1 MTDAVTARTTLVGR
15 AGDVADL
22 VRAVDGHRIVTLT
35 GPGGSGK
42 TSLARAVAAHVEAG
56 GALPVRWVELAPV
69 AGPGAVAATLAA
81 ALEIRDTAGV
91 PLAESMVR
99 RLRGE
104 DLLLVLDNCEHVI
117 AEAADLTDRL
127 VDGCPGLRVLVTSRE
142 RLRITG
148 EWCHP
153 VPPLPVCDP
162 SALPPLDEL
171 AAWPAIQL
179 FARRAVAVN
188 PAFVL
193 RERNAHAVATICAR
207 LDGLPLAIE
216 LAAARVAALPIEDLA
231 DRLDV
236 VFGLLDNGR
245 PGSVA
250 RQRTLQST
258 IDWSHDLLEP
268 DEQVLLR
275 RLTVF
280 AGTFTLAAV
289 EALCDGTPGILWSLA
304 SLVDKSL
311 VQVRGSGGE
320 VRYSML
326 ETVRRYAARKLS
338 ASGEEE
344 VVRDRHATLVTE
356 LAELGDRGRSTS
368 DTGAWPG
375 RLDAERADLVA
386 ALAWCHA
393 SAHRAPS
400 AERLLRLSVAL
411 YPWWTL
417 RGTYAEGLRWLIA
430 ALESGAGSPRSRA
443 AGHFAAGSLAMLH
456 CRYDL
461 AADQLDRALPLY
473 RELGDAAGH
482 ASVLAV
488 LGGIARE
495 RGRYDD
501 AERLLLE
508 CLRRR
513 EETGD
518 SGGAAGTRN
527 QLAFLA
533 WLRGDPGRAAEL
545 AAGPVAYFRGVGN
558 PRRTAACLI
567 NAGAAAF
574 YGGGHDTAERI
585 LTEALDLARS
595 VSFAEGTA
603 WALELLGRVA
613 LRAGDRARA
622 AHLLAESVAAQYAV
636 GDLWR
641 TASGLEAL
649 AAAHQDPVVAA
660 RLLGAADVVRATL
673 GTPRPPVED
682 ADVAGLAAALRG
694 SPFTADAW
702 AAAAAV
708 PLGDIVASVAELSVA
723 RSSVAL
729 VAAPVL
735 IAAAP
740 VAPATVR
747 TEGRLPAQVRI
758 FALGQVREYAGQRL
772 LGPADWTYQKPRELV
787 HYLLSHPG
795 GSKEQAGQALW
806 PDTGGTGL
814 RNSFHTAVR
823 HARRALGGG
832 EWVRFSNGRYAFNRA
847 LPHLYDVEAFEAG
860 LEKAAAEESAA
871 GAVTLL
877 EQALE
882 HYRGDFLAD
891 LAAGPWIA
899 ARRTGLR
906 TRAEDSLLR
915 LGGLLCDGGDPGRA
929 VHAYRRLLDLDPLA
943 EAAHRALMNCYAV
956 LGEPGRV
963 RRQYIELVTVLGDE
977 LGVRPAAETTALYE
991 RLNRSRPA
999 PRVRP
1004 RISAR

>member
-1 MTDAVTARTTLVGR
+1 MTVAVTARTTLVGR
-15 AGDVADL
+15 AGDVADV
-22 VRAVDGHRIVTLT
+22 VRALDEHRVVTLT

-42 TSLARAVAAHVEAG
+42 TSLARAVAASIDG
-56 GALPVRWVELAPV
+56 SVRWVELAPV
-69 AGPGAVAATLAA
+69 SGPGAVAAALAA

-91 PLAESMVR
+91 PLGESLVR
-99 RLRGE
+99 RLSDE
-104 DLLLVLDNCEHVI
+104 HLLLVLDNCEHVI
-117 AEAADLTDRL
+117 AETADLTDRL
-127 VDGCPGLRVLVTSRE
+127 VDGCPGLRVLATSRE

-148 EWCHP
+148 EWSRP

-171 AAWPAIQL
+171 ASWPAIEL
-179 FARRAVAVN
+179 FVRRAVAVN

-193 RERNAHAVATICAR
+193 HERNARAVATICAH

-236 VFGLLDNGR
+236 VFGLLDTGR
-245 PGSVA
+245 RGSVA
-250 RQRTLQST
+250 RQRTLRST
-258 IDWSHDLLEP
+258 MDWSHALLEP
-268 DEQVLLR
+268 DEQVVLR
-275 RLTVF
+275 RLAVF
-280 AGTFTLAAV
+280 AGTFTLAAA
-289 EALCDGTPGILWSLA
+289 EALCDDTPGILWLLP

-311 VQVRGSGGE
+311 VQVRGSGGT
-320 VRYSML
+320 VRYCML
-326 ETVRRYAARKLS
+326 ETVRRYAARKLT
-338 ASGEEE
+338 AAGEEQA
-344 VVRDRHATLVTE
+344 VRDRHAALVTE
-356 LAELGDRGRSTS
+356 LAESGDHGGSAS
-368 DTGAWPG
+368 DSAAWAG

-393 SAHRAPS
+393 SADRAPS

-417 RGTYAEGLRWLIA
+417 RGTYAEGLRWLTA
-430 ALESGAGSPRSRA
+430 ALETGAGPQRLRA
-443 AGHFAAGSLAMLH
+443 AGHSAAGSLAMLH

-461 AADQLDRALPLY
+461 ATDQLDRAAPLY
-473 RELGDAAGH
+473 RELDDAAGH
-482 ASVLAV
+482 ASVLSV

-518 SGGAAGTRN
+518 TAGSAVTRN

-533 WLRGDPGRAAEL
+533 WLRGDPGRAAGL
-545 AAGPVAYFRGVGN
+545 AAGPVAYFRGVGDR
-558 PRRTAACLI
+558 RRTAACLI
-567 NAGAAAF
+567 NAGAAAL
-574 YGGGHDTAERI
+574 YAGDGDTAARV

-595 VSFAEGTA
+595 VRFAEGTA

-622 AHLLAESVAAQYAV
+622 ASLLAESVAAQYAV

-649 AAAHQDPVVAA
+649 AAAHRDPAFAA
-660 RLLGAADVVRATL
+660 RLLGAADVVRTTL

-682 ADVAGLAAALRG
+682 ADVAGLAASLRR
-694 SPFTADAW
+694 SPLTAGAW

-708 PLGDIVASVAELSVA
+708 PLGDIVAAVASSVA
-723 RSSVAL
+723 SSVAL
-729 VAAPVL
+729 VVAPVPV
-735 IAAAP
+735 AP
-740 VAPATVR
+740 VAVR
-747 TEGRLPAQVRI
+747 ADSARTGDRLPAQVRI
-758 FALGQVREYAGQRL
+758 LALGQVREYAGQRL

-795 GSKEQAGQALW
+795 GSKEHVGQALW

-814 RNSFHTAVR
+814 RNTFHTAVR
-823 HARRALGGG
+823 HARRALGGA
-832 EWVRFSNGRYAFNRA
+832 EWVRFGNGRYVFNRA
-847 LPHLYDVEAFEAG
+847 LPHLYDVDAFEAG

-871 GAVTLL
+871 GAVPLL

-891 LAAGPWIA
+891 LGGGPWIV
-899 ARRTGLR
+899 ARRTELR
-906 TRAEDSLLR
+906 RRAEESLMR
-915 LGGLLCDGGDPGRA
+915 LGGLLFDGGDPGRA
-929 VHAYRRLLDLDPLA
+929 VHTYRRLLDLDPLV
-943 EAAHRALMNCYAV
+943 EAAHRSLMDCYAA

-963 RRQYIELVTVLGDE
+963 QRQYTELVTVLGDE
-977 LGVRPAAETTALYE
+977 LGVRPAAATTALYE
-991 RLNRSRPA
+991 RLHQGRPARSRGTA
-999 PRVRP
+999 GRTVQLLVKE
-1004 RISAR
+1004 

>member
-1 MTDAVTARTTLVGR
+1 MTVAVTARTMLVGR
-15 AGDVADL
+15 AGDVADV
-22 VRAVDGHRIVTLT
+22 VRAVDEHRIVTLT

-42 TSLARAVAAHVEAG
+42 TSLARAVAASIEG
-56 GALPVRWVELAPV
+56 DGTLPVRWVELAPV
-69 AGPGAVAATLAA
+69 AGPGAVAAALAA
-81 ALEIRDTAGV
+81 SLGIRDTAGV
-91 PLAESMVR
+91 PLAESVVR
-99 RLRGE
+99 RLRDE
-104 DLLLVLDNCEHVI
+104 HVLLVLDNCEHVI

-127 VDGCPGLRVLVTSRE
+127 VDGCPGLRVLATSRE

-148 EWCHP
+148 EWSRP

-171 AAWPAIQL
+171 ADWPAIQL
-179 FARRAVAVN
+179 FVHRAVAVN

-193 RERNAHAVATICAR
+193 CERNARAVAAICAH

-236 VFGLLDNGR
+236 VFGLLDTGR
-245 PGSVA
+245 RGGVA

-258 IDWSHDLLEP
+258 MDWSHALLEP
-268 DEQVLLR
+268 DEQVVLR
-275 RLTVF
+275 RLAVF

-289 EALCDGTPGILWSLA
+289 EALCDDTPGILWILP

-311 VQVRGSGGE
+311 VQIRGSGGD
-320 VRYSML
+320 VRYCML
-326 ETVRRYAARKLS
+326 ETVRRYAARKL
-338 ASGEEE
+338 ATAGEEQA
-344 VVRDRHATLVTE
+344 VRDRHAALMAE
-356 LAELGDRGRSTS
+356 LAEPADRGT
-368 DTGAWPG
+368 AVWPDQ
-375 RLDAERADLVA
+375 LDAARADLVA

-393 SAHRAPS
+393 SADRAPS
-400 AERLLRLSVAL
+400 ADRLLRLSVAL

-417 RGTYAEGLRWLIA
+417 RGAYAEGLRWLTA
-430 ALESGAGSPRSRA
+430 ALETGAGPQRLRA
-443 AGHFAAGSLAMLH
+443 AGHSAAGSLAMLH

-461 AADQLDRALPLY
+461 ATDQLDRALPLY
-473 RELGDAAGH
+473 RELDDAAGH
-482 ASVLAV
+482 ASVLSV

-518 SGGAAGTRN
+518 TAGAAGTRN

-533 WLRGDPGRAAEL
+533 WLRGDPGRAAVL
-545 AAGPVAYFRGVGN
+545 AAGPVAYFRGVGD

-567 NAGAAAF
+567 NAGAAAL
-574 YGGGHDTAERI
+574 YDGDCDTATRV

-595 VSFAEGTA
+595 VRFAEGTA

-613 LRAGDRARA
+613 LRADDRARA
-622 AHLLAESVAAQYAV
+622 ARLLAESVAAQYAV

-649 AAAHQDPVVAA
+649 AAAHRDPAFAA
-660 RLLGAADVVRATL
+660 RLLGAADVVRTTL

-682 ADVAGLAAALRG
+682 PDVAGLAASLRR

-708 PLGDIVASVAELSVA
+708 PLADIVASVARLSVA
-723 RSSVAL
+723 SSSAPL
-729 VAAPVL
+729 VVAPV
-735 IAAAP
+735 P
-740 VAPATVR
+740 VAR
-747 TEGRLPAQVRI
+747 TGDRLPAQVRI
-758 FALGQVREYAGQRL
+758 LALGQVREYAEQRL

-795 GSKEQAGQALW
+795 GSKEHVGQALW

-823 HARRALGGG
+823 HARRALGGA
-832 EWVRFSNGRYAFNRA
+832 EWVRFSNGRYVFNRA
-847 LPHLYDVEAFEAG
+847 LPHLYDVDAFEAG

-871 GAVTLL
+871 GAVPLL

-891 LAAGPWIA
+891 LGGGQWIV
-899 ARRTGLR
+899 ARRTELR
-906 TRAEDSLLR
+906 RRAEESLMR
-915 LGGLLCDGGDPGRA
+915 LGVLLVDGGDPGRA
-929 VHAYRRLLDLDPLA
+929 VHAYRRLLDLDPLV
-943 EAAHRALMNCYAV
+943 EAAHRSLMSCYAA

-963 RRQYIELVTVLGDE
+963 QRQYTELITVLGDE

-991 RLNRSRPA
+991 RLNQGRPA
-999 PRVRP
+999 RSHRRTARSPVTRP
-1004 RISAR
+1004 R